1 MLSLIPA
8 LLILAFHGPAAVERM
23 GHEGKLPEALR
34 ALERVWAPK
43 ESEGEGEGEGRNPTL
58 EKQRQAFLSLTRLT
72 SDPEFSRAV
81 SQLFGLT
88 IEVAEVVDP
97 DTGWSGRLELPSA
110 SPGWKLPRE
119 SARKGFMA
127 CRRPRDGPPA

>member
-34 ALERVWAPK
+34 ALERVWAPE
-43 ESEGEGEGEGRNPTL
+43 ESESDGEGLSPNL
-58 EKQRQAFLSLTRLT
+58 EKQRQAFISLARLT

-88 IEVAEVVDP
+88 LEVDSFEQLDLGNWRPIEEK
-97 DTGWSGRLELPSA
+97 SA
-110 SPGWKLPRE
+110 SPGWRLPRE
-119 SARKGFMA
+119 STRSGFIA
-127 CRRPRDGPPA
+127 CRRTRDGPLA